1 MTRAG
6 PRPRRW
12 VLALLA
18 ALAPCAA
25 WAQQPLAVTP
35 PGLVLQ
41 SSRLLAPAPSG
52 DQAAQRPMILRADEL
67 QVRPELDAAARG
79 DVEFRR
85 AGMVIRADRFSY
97 DSAED
102 LAKAGGGVVVTREG
116 ARYSGSELQLKVQR
130 FEGFFLQPTF
140 EFTRLGAGGRAER
153 IDFLDSSRL
162 RAEKAIYT
170 SCPREGGG
178 EPDWL
183 LRTDRIK
190 LDFGI
195 NEGTAEGAVLEFLG
209 VPILALPVL
218 TFPLTDD
225 RKSGWLPPTL
235 VPLDN
240 RNGLT
245 LAVPY
250 YWNIAP
256 NRDATLI
263 PTVMTRRG
271 LALDS
276 EVRYLEDRHKGRLR
290 LNWLPQDR
298 VTGTSRQAW
307 DVDTEGRLFAGLDYS
322 AHFRQVSDDDYWKD
336 FPRSMPSS
344 TVPRLLTQDFS
355 AQRELGTRL
364 GPLTAYARLQHWQ
377 VLQTGSGSELI
388 TSPYQRSPQ
397 LGLHFKPR
405 LGAGLLATVETE
417 VNRFTRPDARVS
429 ATLPVGW
436 RWHGLGQISRPWA
449 LPGGWITPKL
459 LFNAAAYDVDPS
471 DGSSPA
477 SRFSRVVPGASLDA
491 GLLFERQLH
500 WFGRDQRQTLEPRV
514 MYVNTPFRAQS
525 TLPNFDSAERD
536 FNALSI
542 YTENAFTGVDRV
554 SDAHQITA
562 GVTSR
567 LIDAVSGAESFRLT
581 VAQRIRLR
589 EQRVVLT
596 GDSLQGGLSDLLA
609 EGATSVFNPWV
620 LDAGLQYNPDTG
632 RLVQT
637 NLGARFTPAPFHTL
651 SARYRL
657 MQSRLDQVELG
668 WQWPVFRGAARPI
681 GASGGCGGT
690 LYAVGRTNYSLKD
703 SRMTDATV
711 GVEYDTGCW
720 IGRVVA
726 ERVSTGNAEATTRL
740 LLQLELV
747 GLSRLGANP
756 LQVLKDNI
764 PGYRLLREAG
774 NTLFPTSEP

>member
-397 LGLHFKPR
+397 LGL
-405 LGAGLLATVETE
+405 
-417 VNRFTRPDARVS
+417 
-429 ATLPVGW
+429 
-436 RWHGLGQISRPWA
+436 RW
-449 LPGGWITPKL
+449 
-459 LFNAAAYDVDPS
+459 
-471 DGSSPA
+471 
-477 SRFSRVVPGASLDA
+477 
-491 GLLFERQLH
+491 
-500 WFGRDQRQTLEPRV
+500 
-514 MYVNTPFRAQS
+514 
-525 TLPNFDSAERD
+525 
-536 FNALSI
+536 
-542 YTENAFTGVDRV
+542 
-554 SDAHQITA
+554 
-562 GVTSR
+562 
-567 LIDAVSGAESFRLT
+567 
-581 VAQRIRLR
+581 
-589 EQRVVLT
+589 
-596 GDSLQGGLSDLLA
+596 
-609 EGATSVFNPWV
+609 
-620 LDAGLQYNPDTG
+620 
-632 RLVQT
+632 
-637 NLGARFTPAPFHTL
+637 
-651 SARYRL
+651 
-657 MQSRLDQVELG
+657 
-668 WQWPVFRGAARPI
+668 
-681 GASGGCGGT
+681 
-690 LYAVGRTNYSLKD
+690 
-703 SRMTDATV
+703 
-711 GVEYDTGCW
+711 
-720 IGRVVA
+720 
-726 ERVSTGNAEATTRL
+726 
-740 LLQLELV
+740 
-747 GLSRLGANP
+747 
-756 LQVLKDNI
+756 
-764 PGYRLLREAG
+764 
-774 NTLFPTSEP
+774 